1 MLILASPL
9 IILVAILL
17 IGVHLPHQRLSAVLR
32 LPSHRYA
39 PVVVG
44 IATGAVVW
52 YVWGSLNAVAPV
64 HDEASYLLQA
74 RTFASF
80 HWAMPSPALPEFF
93 EQYHAFVTPTYASKY
108 PPGHGILLVPGI
120 WLSLPGLM
128 PIVLS
133 AIAGA
138 LLFLLVRRVANAW
151 VAMLTV
157 CLWLPTA
164 SNLRFRSTYMSETTT
179 SVLWLLGWWA
189 LLEWRGSRSH
199 RWLVVLASCVAW
211 MAITR
216 PLTAVAFAIPIA
228 VVVLLDVAKRRDW
241 HALVRPTLVA
251 VGILA
256 ILPIFNWRTLGDWR
270 RSTYD
275 TYARLYIPFDHP
287 GFGTTDAKPER
298 VLPPDMQEFSK
309 QFVEVHATHTEDRL
323 PSIFVNRWRAILMDA
338 FRGWRLPLVLL
349 ALVGVAMLGIEGWFA
364 VGSALV
370 LTLLY
375 LAYAHPSGWTIYYLE
390 IFPILPFL
398 TALGI
403 WTIASTL
410 AMPKVR
416 VGPRLARELGPR
428 QALGTALVLLALLW
442 PVSREVRYARRFEA
456 TIQSYH
462 LDFRQRVAEIPDK
475 RAIVFVRYAP
485 WHNVHTSLIANEPDL
500 PDARLWVVY
509 DRGPENLKLA
519 ALAPDRAVYL
529 YDENTRALMPIRRTV
544 AGR

>member
-9 IILVAILL
+9 IILVAVLL
-17 IGVHLPHQRLSAVLR
+17 VGVHLPHERLGALLR

-39 PVVVG
+39 PIAVG
-44 IATGAVVW
+44 IATGAIVW
-52 YVWGSLNAVAPV
+52 FVWGSLDAVAPV

-80 HWAMPSPALPEFF
+80 HWAMPSPPIPEFF

-108 PPGHGILLVPGI
+108 PPGHGMLLVPGI

-138 LLFLLVRRVANAW
+138 LLFLLVRRVANGW
-151 VAMLTV
+151 VAVLTV
-157 CLWLPTA
+157 SLWLPTM
-164 SNLRFRSTYMSETTT
+164 SNLRFRSSYMSETTT
-179 SVLWLLGWWA
+179 SALWLLGWWA
-189 LLEWRGSRSH
+189 LLEWRGSRSR
-199 RWLVVLASCVAW
+199 RWLVVVASCVAW

-216 PLTAVAFAIPIA
+216 PLTAVAFAIPIGI
-228 VVVLLDVAKRRDW
+228 VVIIDVAKRRDW
-241 HALVRPTLVA
+241 RALVRPALVA
-251 VGILA
+251 LGILA
-256 ILPIFNWRTLGDWR
+256 ILPIFNWRTLGSWR
-270 RSTYD
+270 ESTYD

-287 GFGTTDAKPER
+287 GFGTNEAKPER
-298 VLPPDMQEFSK
+298 SLPPDMQEFSK
-309 QFVEVHATHTEDRL
+309 QFVAVHATHTQNRL
-323 PSIFVNRWRAILMDA
+323 GGILLERWNAIFADA
-338 FRGWRLPLVLL
+338 FRGWRLPLALL
-349 ALVGVAMLGIEGWFA
+349 ALLGVTAIGIEGWFA
-364 VGSALV
+364 LGSAIV

-375 LAYAHPSGWTIYYLE
+375 LVYAHPALWTIYYLE
-390 IFPILPFL
+390 IFPVLPFL

-403 WTIASTL
+403 WTVASIIVQ
-410 AMPKVR
+410 PKLC
-416 VGPRLARELGPR
+416 VGPSPARELGPR
-428 QALGTALVLLALLW
+428 QALGAALVAFVLLW
-442 PVSREVRYARRFEA
+442 PLSHEVRYARRLEA

-462 LDFRQRVAEIPDK
+462 LDFRQRTAEIPDK

-500 PDARLWVVY
+500 ADARLWVVY
-509 DRGPENLKLA
+509 DRGAENAKLA

-529 YDENTRALMPIRRTV
+529 YDEGTRSLTPIRRTV

>member
-1 MLILASPL
+1 MLILALPL
-9 IILVAILL
+9 IILVAVLL
-17 IGVHLPHQRLSAVLR
+17 VGVHLPHERLGAVSR

-39 PVVVG
+39 PIVVG

-80 HWAMPSPALPEFF
+80 HWAMPSPTLPEFF

-138 LLFLLVRRVANAW
+138 LLFLLVRRVANGWIA
-151 VAMLTV
+151 VLTV
-157 CLWLPTA
+157 CLWLPAT
-164 SNLRFRSTYMSETTT
+164 SNLRFRSSYMSETTT
-179 SVLWLLGWWA
+179 SALWLLGWWA
-189 LLEWRGSRSH
+189 LLEWRDSRSR
-199 RWLVVLASCVAW
+199 RWLIVLASCVAW

-216 PLTAVAFAIPIA
+216 PLTAVAFAIPIS
-228 VVVLLDVAKRRDW
+228 VVVIANVAKRRDW
-241 HALVRPTLVA
+241 RALLRPVLVA
-251 VGILA
+251 IGILA

-270 RSTYD
+270 QSTYD
-275 TYARLYIPFDHP
+275 AYARLYIPFDHP

-298 VLPPDMQEFSK
+298 SLPPDMQEFSK
-309 QFVEVHATHTEDRL
+309 QFVAVHVTHTQDRL
-323 PSIFVNRWRAILMDA
+323 PEIFVSRWSAIYTDA
-338 FRGWRLPLVLL
+338 FRGWRRPLVLL
-349 ALVGVAMLGIEGWFA
+349 ALVGLVVLGSEGWFA
-364 VGSALV
+364 IGSALV

-375 LAYAHPSGWTIYYLE
+375 LVYAHPAGWTIYYLE
-390 IFPILPFL
+390 IFPLLPFV

-403 WTIASTL
+403 WAIASTL
-410 AMPKVR
+410 ATSKLR
-416 VGPRLARELGPR
+416 VGPMLARDVGPR
-428 QALGTALVLLALLW
+428 QALGTALVVLVLLW
-442 PVSREVRYARRFEA
+442 PLSHDVGYSRRLEA
-456 TIQSYH
+456 SIQSYH
-462 LDFRQRVAEIPDK
+462 LDFRQRTAEIPDR

-485 WHNVHTSLIANEPDL
+485 GHNVHTSLIANEPDL
-500 PDARLWVVY
+500 ADARLWVVY
-509 DRGPENLKLA
+509 DRGPENAKLA
-519 ALAPDRAVYL
+519 ALAPDRAAYL
-529 YDENTRALMPIRRTV
+529 YDEGTQALMPIRRTV

>member
-17 IGVHLPHQRLSAVLR
+17 IGVHLPHERLGALLR

-44 IATGAVVW
+44 LATGLVVW

-93 EQYHAFVTPTYASKY
+93 EQYHTFVTPAYASKY

-128 PIVLS
+128 PIALS

-151 VAMLTV
+151 VAVLTV
-157 CLWLPTA
+157 CLWLPTI
-164 SNLRFRSTYMSETTT
+164 SNLRFRSSYMSETTT

-189 LLEWRGSRSH
+189 LLEWRVARSS
-199 RWLVVLASCVAW
+199 RWLIVVASCVAW

-216 PLTAVAFAIPIA
+216 PLTAVAFAIPISI
-228 VVVLLDVAKRRDW
+228 VVMADLAKRRDW
-241 HALVRPTLVA
+241 RALVRPALVA
-251 VGILA
+251 AAILF

-270 RSTYD
+270 KSTYE
-275 TYARLYIPFDHP
+275 TYAKMYIPFDHP
-287 GFGTTDAKPER
+287 GFGTSVATPER
-298 VLPPDMQEFSK
+298 SLPPDMQEFSK
-309 QFVEVHATHTEDRL
+309 QFVAVHATHTQDKL
-323 PSIFVNRWRAILMDA
+323 PTIFKNRWQAIFDDA
-338 FRGWRLPLVLL
+338 FRGWRLPLSLL
-349 ALVGVAMLGIEGWFA
+349 ALVGLAVLGAEGWFA
-364 VGSALV
+364 AASAVV

-375 LAYAHPSGWTIYYLE
+375 LAYAHPALWTIYYLE
-390 IFPILPFL
+390 IFPLLPFL

-410 AMPKVR
+410 ATPKLR
-416 VGPRLARELGPR
+416 LGPKLAREWGPR
-428 QALGTALVLLALLW
+428 QALGTALVALVLLW
-442 PVSREVRYARRFEA
+442 PLSHEVRYARRLEA

-462 LDFRQRVAEIPDK
+462 LDFRQRTAEIPDK

-500 PDARLWVVY
+500 ADARLWVVY
-509 DRGPENLKLA
+509 DRGAENAKLA
-519 ALAPDRAVYL
+519 ALAPDRAAYL
-529 YDENTRALMPIRRTV
+529 YDEGTRALLPIRRTV

>member
-9 IILVAILL
+9 LILVAILL
-17 IGVHLPHQRLSAVLR
+17 VGVHLPHERLGALLR

-39 PVVVG
+39 PIAAG

-52 YVWGSLNAVAPV
+52 FVWGSLNAVAPV

-80 HWAMPSPALPEFF
+80 HWAMPSPPLPEFF
-93 EQYHAFVTPTYASKY
+93 EQYHAFVTPTFASKY

-138 LLFLLVRRVANAW
+138 LLFLLVRRVANGW
-151 VAMLTV
+151 VAVLTV
-157 CLWLPTA
+157 CLWLPTM
-164 SNLRFRSTYMSETTT
+164 SNLRFRSSYMSETTT
-179 SVLWLLGWWA
+179 SALWLLGWWA
-189 LLEWRGSRSH
+189 LLEWRGSRSR
-199 RWLVVLASCVAW
+199 RWLVVVASCVAW

-216 PLTAVAFAIPIA
+216 PLTAVAFAIPIG
-228 VVVLLDVAKRRDW
+228 VVVILDVAKRRDW
-241 HALVRPTLVA
+241 RMLVRPALVA
-251 VGILA
+251 LAIVA
-256 ILPIFNWRTLGDWR
+256 ILPIFNWRTLGNWR
-270 RSTYD
+270 ESTYD

-287 GFGTTDAKPER
+287 GFGTNEAKPER
-298 VLPPDMQEFSK
+298 SLPPDMQEFSK
-309 QFVEVHATHTEDRL
+309 QFVAVHATHTQDRL
-323 PSIFVNRWRAILMDA
+323 GGILLERWHAIFADA
-338 FRGWRLPLVLL
+338 FRGWRLPLALL
-349 ALVGVAMLGIEGWFA
+349 ALVGVTAMGIEAWFA
-364 VGSALV
+364 AGSAIV

-375 LAYAHPSGWTIYYLE
+375 LVYAHPSGWTIYYLE
-390 IFPILPFL
+390 IFPLLPFL

-410 AMPKVR
+410 ATPKVR
-416 VGPRLARELGPR
+416 VGSRLARELGPR
-428 QALGTALVLLALLW
+428 QALGTALVVVVLLW
-442 PVSREVRYARRFEA
+442 PLSHEVRYARRLEA

-462 LDFRQRVAEIPDK
+462 LDFRQRTAEIPDK

-500 PDARLWVVY
+500 GDARLWVVY
-509 DRGPENLKLA
+509 DRGAENSKLA
-519 ALAPDRAVYL
+519 ALAPDRAAYL
-529 YDENTRALMPIRRTV
+529 YDENTRTLMPIRRTV

>member
-9 IILVAILL
+9 IVLVVILL
-17 IGVHLPHQRLSAVLR
+17 VGVHLPHERLGAVLR

-39 PVVVG
+39 PIVVG

-80 HWAMPSPALPEFF
+80 HWAMPAPALPEFF
-93 EQYHAFVTPTYASKY
+93 EQYHAFVTPTFASKY

-128 PIVLS
+128 PVVLS
-133 AIAGA
+133 AIAGS
-138 LLFLLVRRVANAW
+138 LLFLLVRRVANGW
-151 VAMLTV
+151 VAVLTV
-157 CLWLPTA
+157 CLWLSIT

-179 SVLWLLGWWA
+179 SALWLLGWWA
-189 LLEWRGSRSH
+189 LLEWRGSRSR
-199 RWLVVLASCVAW
+199 RWLVVVASCVAW

-216 PLTAVAFAIPIA
+216 PLTAVAFAIPIGI
-228 VVVLLDVAKRRDW
+228 VVIVDVAKRRDW
-241 HALVRPTLVA
+241 RSLVRPALVA
-251 VGILA
+251 VAIVA
-256 ILPIFNWRTLGDWR
+256 ILPIFNWRTLGSWR
-270 RSTYD
+270 ESTYD

-298 VLPPDMQEFSK
+298 SLPPDMQEFSK
-309 QFVEVHATHTEDRL
+309 QFVAVHVTHTLNRL
-323 PSIFVNRWRAILMDA
+323 PAIFVSRWSALITEA
-338 FRGWRLPLVLL
+338 FHGWRLPLVLL
-349 ALVGVAMLGIEGWFA
+349 ALVGFAALGVEGWFA

-375 LAYAHPSGWTIYYLE
+375 LVYAHPAGWTIYYLE
-390 IFPILPFL
+390 IFPLLPFL

-410 AMPKVR
+410 ARPKLR
-416 VGPRLARELGPR
+416 VGPSLAREFGPR
-428 QALGTALVLLALLW
+428 QALGAALVVVVLYW
-442 PVSREVRYARRFEA
+442 PLSRDVRYARRLEA

-462 LDFRQRVAEIPDK
+462 LDFRQRTAEIPDK

-500 PDARLWVVY
+500 DDARLWVVY
-509 DRGPENLKLA
+509 DRGPENSKLA
-519 ALAPDRAVYL
+519 ALAPDRAAYL
-529 YDENTRALMPIRRTV
+529 YDEGTRALTPIRRTV

>member
-17 IGVHLPHQRLSAVLR
+17 VGVHLPHERLAAVLR

-39 PVVVG
+39 PIAVG

-52 YVWGSLNAVAPV
+52 FVWGSLNAVAPV

-80 HWAMPSPALPEFF
+80 HWAMPSPPLPEFF

-133 AIAGA
+133 AVAGG
-138 LLFLLVRRVANAW
+138 LLFLLVRRVANGW
-151 VAMLTV
+151 VALLTV
-157 CLWLPTA
+157 CLWLPTM
-164 SNLRFRSTYMSETTT
+164 SNLRFRSSYMSETTT
-179 SVLWLLGWWA
+179 SALWLLGWWA
-189 LLEWRGSRSH
+189 LLEWRGSRSR
-199 RWLVVLASCVAW
+199 RWLVVVASCVAW

-216 PLTAVAFAIPIA
+216 PLTAVAFAIPIGI
-228 VVVLLDVAKRRDW
+228 VVLLDVAKRRDW
-241 HALVRPTLVA
+241 RALVRPTLVA
-251 VGILA
+251 LGILA
-256 ILPIFNWRTLGDWR
+256 ILPIFNWRTLGNWR
-270 RSTYD
+270 ESTYD

-287 GFGTTDAKPER
+287 GFGTNEAKPER
-298 VLPPDMQEFSK
+298 PLPPDMQEFSK
-309 QFVEVHATHTEDRL
+309 QFVAVHATHTEDRL
-323 PSIFVNRWRAILMDA
+323 PQIFVDRWHAMFNDA

-349 ALVGVAMLGIEGWFA
+349 ALVGLAVLGVEGWFA
-364 VGSALV
+364 AGSALL
-370 LTLLY
+370 LTGLY
-375 LAYAHPSGWTIYYLE
+375 LVYAHPAGWTIYYLE
-390 IFPILPFL
+390 IFPLLPFL

-410 AMPKVR
+410 ARPKLR
-416 VGPRLARELGPR
+416 VGPSLAREVGPR
-428 QALGTALVLLALLW
+428 QALGTGLVALVLLW
-442 PVSREVRYARRFEA
+442 PLSHEVRYARRLEA

-462 LDFRQRVAEIPDK
+462 LDFRQRTAEIPDK

-485 WHNVHTSLIANEPDL
+485 WHNVHASLIANEPDL
-500 PDARLWVVY
+500 ADARLWVVY
-509 DRGPENLKLA
+509 DRGAENSKLA
-519 ALAPDRAVYL
+519 ALAPDRAAYL
-529 YDENTRALMPIRRTV
+529 YDENTRALMPMRRTV

>member
-9 IILVAILL
+9 IILVVVLL
-17 IGVHLPHQRLSAVLR
+17 VGVHLPNERLAAVLR

-39 PVVVG
+39 PVIVG
-44 IATGAVVW
+44 LATGAVIW

-74 RTFASF
+74 RTFASL

-108 PPGHGILLVPGI
+108 PPGHGILLVPGV

-133 AIAGA
+133 SIAGA
-138 LLFLLVRRVANAW
+138 LLFLLVRRVSNPW
-151 VAMLTV
+151 VAVLTV

-164 SNLRFRSTYMSETTT
+164 SNLRFRSSYMSETTT

-189 LLEWRGSRSH
+189 LLEWRGSRSR
-199 RWLVVLASCVAW
+199 RWLVAVASCVAW

-216 PLTAVAFAIPIA
+216 PLTAVAFAIPIGL
-228 VVVLLDVAKRRDW
+228 VVLADVAKRRDW
-241 HALVRPTLVA
+241 RALVRPTLVA
-251 VGILA
+251 VSILA
-256 ILPIFNWRTLGDWR
+256 ILPIFNWRTVGNWKQ
-270 RSTYD
+270 STYD
-275 TYARLYIPFDHP
+275 VYARLYIPFDHP

-309 QFVEVHATHTEDRL
+309 QFVAVHATHTQDHLVTIFLDRWNA
-323 PSIFVNRWRAILMDA
+323 IFADA
-338 FRGWRLPLVLL
+338 FRGWRLPLSLL
-349 ALVGVAMLGIEGWFA
+349 ALLGFLVLGAEGWFA
-364 VGSALV
+364 AGSALA

-390 IFPILPFL
+390 IFPLLPFL

-403 WTIASTL
+403 WTIAAML
-410 AMPKVR
+410 ASPKLR
-416 VGPRLARELGPR
+416 IGPMLARELGAR
-428 QALGTALVLLALLW
+428 QALGTALVVLVLLW
-442 PVSREVRYARRFEA
+442 PVTHEVRYARRLEA

-462 LDFRQRVAEIPDK
+462 LDFRQRTAEIPDK

-500 PDARLWVVY
+500 ADARLWVVY
-509 DRGPENLKLA
+509 DRGAENAKLA
-519 ALAPDRAVYL
+519 ALAPDRAAYL

>member
-9 IILVAILL
+9 IVLVVLL
-17 IGVHLPHQRLSAVLR
+17 LVGVHLPNERLAAVLR

-39 PVVVG
+39 PIFVG
-44 IATGAVVW
+44 VATGAVIW
-52 YVWGSLNAVAPV
+52 YVWGSLNAVGPV

-93 EQYHAFVTPTYASKY
+93 EQYHAFVTPTFASKY
-108 PPGHGILLVPGI
+108 PPGHGILLVPGM

-133 AIAGA
+133 SVAGA
-138 LLFLLVRRVANAW
+138 LLFLLVRRVSNAW
-151 VAMLTV
+151 VAVLTV

-164 SNLRFRSTYMSETTT
+164 SNLRFRSSYMSETTT

-189 LLEWRGSRSH
+189 LLEWRSSRSR
-199 RWLVVLASCVAW
+199 RWLVAVASCVAW

-216 PLTAVAFAIPIA
+216 PLTAVAFAIPIG
-228 VVVLLDVAKRRDW
+228 VLVLADVAKRRDW
-241 HALVRPTLVA
+241 RALVRPTLVA
-251 VGILA
+251 VSILA
-256 ILPIFNWRTLGDWR
+256 ILPIFNWRTLGDWKQ
-270 RSTYD
+270 STYD
-275 TYARLYIPFDHP
+275 VYARLYIPFDHP
-287 GFGTTDAKPER
+287 GFGTTDSKPER

-309 QFVEVHATHTEDRL
+309 QFVTVHATHTQDRL
-323 PSIFVNRWRAILMDA
+323 VSIFLDRWNAIFADA
-338 FRGWRLPLVLL
+338 FRGWRLPLSLL
-349 ALVGVAMLGIEGWFA
+349 ALLGFLVLGAEGWFA
-364 VGSALV
+364 AGSALA

-390 IFPILPFL
+390 IFPLLPFL

-403 WTIASTL
+403 WTIASML
-410 AMPKVR
+410 ASPKLR
-416 VGPRLARELGPR
+416 IGPMLARELGPR
-428 QALGTALVLLALLW
+428 QALGAALVVLVLLW
-442 PVSREVRYARRFEA
+442 PVSHEVRYARRLEA

-462 LDFRQRVAEIPDK
+462 LDFRQRTAEIPDK

-500 PDARLWVVY
+500 ADARLWVVY
-509 DRGPENLKLA
+509 DRGTENAKLA
-519 ALAPDRAVYL
+519 ALAPDRATYI

>member
-17 IGVHLPHQRLSAVLR
+17 VGVHLPHERLGSVLR
-32 LPSHRYA
+32 LPAHRYA

-44 IATGAVVW
+44 IATGAIVW

-74 RTFASF
+74 RTFARF
-80 HWAMPSPALPEFF
+80 HWAMPAPALPEFF
-93 EQYHAFVTPTYASKY
+93 EQYHAFVTPTFASKY

-133 AIAGA
+133 ALAGA
-138 LLFLLVRRVANAW
+138 LLFLLVRRVANGW
-151 VAMLTV
+151 VGLLTV
-157 CLWLPTA
+157 FLWLPTT
-164 SNLRFRSTYMSETTT
+164 SNLRFRSSYMSETTT

-189 LLEWRGSRSH
+189 LLEWRAARSR
-199 RWLVVLASCVAW
+199 RWLVVLASCVTW

-216 PLTAVAFAIPIA
+216 PLTAVAFAIPLGL
-228 VVVLLDVAKRRDW
+228 VVIVDVAKRRDW
-241 HALVRPTLVA
+241 RVLIRPALVAL
-251 VGILA
+251 GILA
-256 ILPIFNWRTLGDWR
+256 ILPIFNWRTLGSWR
-270 RSTYD
+270 ASTYD

-287 GFGTTDAKPER
+287 GFGTTEVKPER
-298 VLPPDMQEFSK
+298 SLPPDMQEFSK
-309 QFVEVHATHTEDRL
+309 QFVAVHATHTEDRL
-323 PSIFVNRWRAILMDA
+323 PEIFVSRWRAIVNDA

-349 ALVGVAMLGIEGWFA
+349 ALVGFAVLGIEGWFA
-364 VGSALV
+364 AGSALL

-375 LAYAHPSGWTIYYLE
+375 LVYAHPAGWTIYYLE
-390 IFPILPFL
+390 IFPLLPFL

-410 AMPKVR
+410 ARPTLR
-416 VGPRLARELGPR
+416 VGPRLAREIGPR
-428 QALGTALVLLALLW
+428 QALGTALVALVLLW
-442 PVSREVRYARRFEA
+442 PLAHEVRYARRLEA

-462 LDFRQRVAEIPDK
+462 LDFRQRTAEIPDK

-485 WHNVHTSLIANEPDL
+485 WHNVHTSLIANDPDL
-500 PDARLWVVY
+500 ADARLWVVY

-519 ALAPDRAVYL
+519 ALAPDRASYL
-529 YDENTRALMPIRRTV
+529 YDEGTRALMPIRRTI